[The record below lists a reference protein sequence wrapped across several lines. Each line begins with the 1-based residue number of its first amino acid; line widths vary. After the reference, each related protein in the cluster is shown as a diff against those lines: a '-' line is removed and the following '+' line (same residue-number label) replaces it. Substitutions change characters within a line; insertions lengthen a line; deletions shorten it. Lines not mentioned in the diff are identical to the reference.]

1 MPKKICLM
9 PVLAGL
15 LVLLLLPP
23 ATLAVQPLDHIVA
36 VVEEDVVLR
45 SELDREIGV
54 TRAQLRGSGQPVP
67 PQDVLERAV
76 LEELILARLQS
87 AAAAKAGIT
96 VTDEEVD
103 AAVAS
108 IAERNGITVAQLRQI
123 LGNSGISYNSFR
135 DNIRKQILEA
145 NFQRQQLGGSI
156 EVSEGEID
164 NYLTKN
170 PVKVAKGKLVNQ
182 TRARHIL
189 IRTGERTSA
198 QDARNRLEN
207 LRGRIVNG
215 EDFGVLARANSDD
228 TASALRGGELGWINP
243 GDTTPEF
250 ESAMEKL
257 QVNDISQPFKTPFGW
272 HIVKVEERRQ
282 QDIADAAHRG
292 EAAQKIRERKAREAL
307 ELLSRRL
314 RDEAYVEIRLDDQEL
329 RN

>member
-9 PVLAGL
+9 PVLTGL
-15 LVLLLLPP
+15 LILLLLPQ

-45 SELDREIGV
+45 SELDREISV
-54 TRAQLRGSGQPVP
+54 TRAQLRGSGQPIP
-67 PQDVLERAV
+67 PPDVLERAV

-108 IAERNGITVAQLRQI
+108 IAERNGITVNQLRQI
-123 LGNSGISYNSFR
+123 LGNSGINYGSFR
-135 DNIRKQILEA
+135 ENIRKQILEA

-164 NYLTKN
+164 NYLRKN
-170 PVKVAKGKLVNQ
+170 PVKAAKGKLVNQ

-198 QDARNRLEN
+198 QDARNRLET

-250 ESAMEKL
+250 ESAMNSL
-257 QVNDISQPFKTPFGW
+257 QVNEISQPFKTSFGW

-282 QDIADAAHRG
+282 QDIADAAHRS